1 MNAAAIPIL
10 PAVRLKHLLYA
21 TDFSDASRA
30 ALPIVSAIARKY
42 GSHVFAAHVWSPLP
56 YSMVSPEALS
66 TLEGKEERDAR
77 EVLEQFVRTSEFEGL
92 EVTPILR
99 CGDAVRELG
108 RIVHQ
113 QHIELAILSTHGRT
127 GFKRL
132 LMGSVA
138 EELFRCLPCP
148 VLTVGPNISSRFAA
162 ASEVKEI
169 LFPTDL
175 SFDSG
180 AVFPYLAA
188 LAAEYAAG
196 VTLLH
201 VVSRDD
207 RKHPAGMDEADAL
220 RSAMRRMFVPQIDPR
235 CEARLLVEAGDPVE
249 RILSHARN
257 DKADLIGFGV
267 RQGGEIST
275 HLRNSVPYKVMLGA
289 ECPVLTSHLGDGW

>member
-1 MNAAAIPIL
+1 MPR
-10 PAVRLKHLLYA
+10 VRRYLL
-21 TDFSDASRA
+21 FQPSRGNT
-30 ALPIVSAIARKY
+30 ARI
-42 GSHVFAAHVWSPLP
+42 FAAHVWAPLP

-113 QHIELAILSTHGRT
+113 QHIDLAILSTHGRT

-148 VLTVGPNISSRFAA
+148 VLTVGPNISSRISA

-207 RKHPAGMDEADAL
+207 RRHPAGMDEADAL

-249 RILSHARN
+249 RILYHARN

-275 HLRNSVPYKVMLGA
+275 HLRNSVPYKVMLEA